1 VDLSSDSSDSD
12 AACSDWSPNSDL
24 SPFSGDDE
32 VGDGE
37 CVEELELSKME
48 IEAGA
53 AEEGVS
59 ID

>member
-1 VDLSSDSSDSD
+1 L
-12 AACSDWSPNSDL
+12 SPNSDL

-53 AEEGVS
+53 AEESVS